1 MYLEIYVD
9 VIFVINFIMDILLLL
24 IVRKILKYK
33 NSVFRLLS
41 GAAIGA
47 LGACILAVLQGLN
60 GLIQFLA
67 AYVVICFAMI
77 IVSFQFRNLAAT
89 LKAVFI
95 LYITTFFL
103 GGVLNS
109 LYYHSML
116 GYYFTELIQGRL
128 FQNLNMGYFVL
139 AILVGTLAVKI
150 LIFTVNNIRSGELQT
165 FETELTYG
173 DKSIKIIGLLD
184 TGNDLYDPI
193 YGKPV
198 IVAEFAAIEPLLTV
212 RQKNQLQIMLD
223 TFDGGR
229 TFLNEKGNSLENSN
243 LQEQEEEHFNII
255 MIPYHSI
262 GKKNGMLPAIVM
274 NRVVI
279 FNGEEKIY
287 SEKVYTAIN
296 REKLSKRREYQ
307 VILHR
312 GIM

>member
-9 VIFVINFIMDILLLL
+9 VIFIINFIMDILLLW

-33 NSVFRLLS
+33 NSIFRLLS

-89 LKAVFI
+89 LKAVAI

-116 GYYFTELIQGRL
+116 GYYFTELIHGRL
-128 FQNLNMGYFVL
+128 FQNQNMAYFVL
-139 AILVGTLAVKI
+139 AVLVGTLAVKI
-150 LIFTVNNIRSGELQT
+150 FILTLKNLRSKELQT
-165 FETELTYG
+165 YETELTYG
-173 DKSIKIIGLLD
+173 DKSVRIIGLLD
-184 TGNDLYDPI
+184 TGNDLHDPI

-198 IVAEFAAIEPLLTV
+198 IIAELAALEPLLTV
-212 RQKNQLQIMLD
+212 HQKNRLQILSD
-223 TFDGGR
+223 TLDGGR
-229 TFLNEKGNSLENSN
+229 TFLNDRENSLQNSS
-243 LQEQEEEHFNII
+243 LQEQEEEFFNIM

-279 FNGEEKIY
+279 FNGDEKIY

-296 REKLSKRREYQ
+296 KEKLSKRREYQ

>member
-89 LKAVFI
+89 FKAVFI

-139 AILVGTLAVKI
+139 AVLVGTIAVKI

-212 RQKNQLQIMLD
+212 RQKNQLQIILD

-243 LQEQEEEHFNII
+243 LQEQEDEHFNII